1 MCFRVGFRAMAALLL
16 VFTSCNVSDVEVSSP
31 AKNLEICLL
40 TSGGKAEIAVDFKGK
55 QVIEPS
61 KIGFV
66 FNDVEWGNGVR
77 IIEKRKETV
86 TEDFDMP
93 IGKVS
98 HVHSE
103 SNQLSVLLADS
114 TGRKVWVILRA
125 FDDGVAYRYVF
136 PEQEAM
142 DSLLIENEVLEIC
155 TTGNPAVKALH
166 VKGYNNTHEGRYTHS
181 SVDSLEVG
189 RLIDMPL
196 YLQYEDGIQMAVTE
210 AMLVDYAGMYL
221 VHQDGTL
228 NARLSPRLD
237 RPELSVVAPLP
248 HRTPWRVF
256 MVCDTPAGLM
266 ESNILLSLCD
276 PCIDTDLSW
285 VKPGKTTWNWWNG
298 FRGPDSLKTADA
310 DFLLNCHYIDFC
322 AENGIDFH
330 ALIEYDGGSYA
341 RIPWY
346 YNNAPSEFEIGDQDD
361 PSRPHPKL
369 KIKEICDYAA
379 SKGVGIRV
387 WVHWEALA
395 KDIDKVF
402 AQYEKWG
409 IKGLMVDFMDR
420 DDQQMID
427 FQKDVL
433 EKAMKYHLHIQFHGS
448 SKPSGL
454 SRTYP
459 SEFTREGADNYERCK
474 WEKLERRHLSAR
486 HDLTI
491 PFTRA
496 LAGPVD
502 YHLGG
507 FNSVTDA
514 EYKPIWESPVVAV
527 TRAHML
533 AQYVVLESPLQLVAD
548 APDAYRG
555 QDGFEFIRE
564 VPVVWDEMKVLAAT
578 PDKAVAIARRNG
590 SDWYIGAIGD
600 GDGEEL
606 RLSLSFLDD
615 GQYIMTSYG
624 DAEDAA
630 VEPNHIRKESV
641 SVGSK
646 DELTVYMAPNGGF
659 AARISPDQS
668 R

>member
-1 MCFRVGFRAMAALLL
+1 MFNKLISGAMMALLSVL
-16 VFTSCNVSDVEVSSP
+16 TACNVSEVGVSSP
-31 AKNLEICLL
+31 DRNLEISLL
-40 TSGGKAEIAVDFKGK
+40 TSGGRAEIAVDFHGRR
-55 QVIEPS
+55 VIEPS
-61 KIGFV
+61 RIGFV
-66 FNDVEWGNGVR
+66 FDDVEWGNDVR
-77 IIEKRKETV
+77 IVEKRKETIV
-86 TEDFDMP
+86 EDFDMP
-93 IGKVS
+93 VGKVS

-114 TGRKVWVILRA
+114 TGRKAWLVMRA

-142 DSLLIENEVLEIC
+142 DSLLIENEILEIK
-155 TTGNPAVKALH
+155 TAGNPEAKALH
-166 VKGYNNTHEGRYTHS
+166 VKGYHNTHEGRYTHA
-181 SVDSLEVG
+181 SVDSLQQG

-196 YLQYEDGIQMAVTE
+196 YLQYEDGVHMAITE

-221 VHQDGTL
+221 IHQDGVL
-228 NARLSPRLD
+228 AGRLSPRLD
-237 RPELSVVAPLP
+237 RPELSVIASLP

-256 MVCDTPAGLM
+256 MVSDTPAGLM
-266 ESNILLSLCD
+266 ESNILVSLCD
-276 PCIDTDLSW
+276 PCTETDLSW
-285 VKPGKTTWNWWNG
+285 IKPGKTTWNWWNG
-298 FRGPDSLKTADA
+298 FRGPDSLKTDDA

-330 ALIEYDGGSYA
+330 ALVEFDGGSF
-341 RIPWY
+341 RHIPWY

-361 PSRPHPKL
+361 PSLPHPEL
-369 KIKEICDYAA
+369 KIKEICDYAE
-379 SKGVGIRV
+379 SKGVGMRV
-387 WVHWEALA
+387 WVHWEALV

-409 IKGLMVDFMDR
+409 FKGLMVDFMDR

-427 FQKDVL
+427 IQKTVL
-433 EKAMKYHLHIQFHGS
+433 EKAMQYHLHIQFHGS

-459 SEFTREGADNYERCK
+459 AEFTREGADNYERCK
-474 WEKLERRHLSAR
+474 WEKPERRHLNAR

-507 FNSVTDA
+507 FQSVTDA

-555 QDGFEFIRE
+555 QAGFDFIRE
-564 VPVVWDEMKVLAAT
+564 VPVVWDEIKVLVAR
-578 PDKAVAIARRNG
+578 PDEAVAIARRNG
-590 SDWYIGAIGD
+590 ADWYIGAIGD
-600 GDGEEL
+600 SDGETL
-606 RLSLSFLDD
+606 RLPLSFL
-615 GQYIMTSYG
+615 GGGEYTLTSYR
-624 DAEDAA
+624 DAEDAD
-630 VEPNHIRKESV
+630 VEPNNIQIETRSV
-641 SVGSK
+641 NKK
-646 DELTVYMAPNGGF
+646 DEIVVQMAPNGGF
-659 AARISPDQS
+659 AGILEFKQ
-668 R
+668 